1 MTVREL
7 MNKLKSFPEDC
18 EVVTHIKVNDR
29 KYIEVPCQEGEDW
42 HVCGEEYQEFSSQ
55 PKE

>member
-18 EVVTHIKVNDR
+18 EIVTHIKVNDR
-29 KYIEVPCQEGEDW
+29 KYIVVPVKDVALDVSGVVGIEG
-42 HVCGEEYQEFSSQ
+42 GR
-55 PKE
+55 K